1 MLKINQNNE
10 PKKSSRNENERIR
23 ELNLELTE
31 LKSNLE
37 EVKRNQKQNNAQLM
51 RECKKNVE

>member
-10 PKKSSRNENERIR
+10 PKKSLRNEKECIR

-37 EVKRNQKQNNAQLM
+37 EVKRNQKQNNA
-51 RECKKNVE
+51 